1 VLADRA
7 DSLMAEYGVAP
18 TPNNFAVWFG
28 YAGGT
33 PPEPKRLIDVMI
45 ATATATATADRR
57 SDGCADAGRRRLTAN
72 TVSLSAWYG
81 RR

>member
-1 VLADRA
+1 
-7 DSLMAEYGVAP
+7 MAEYGVAP

-33 PPEPKRLIDVMI
+33 PPEPKRVIDVMI
-45 ATATATATADRR
+45 TTAAADRR